1 MPLVSVTM
9 QPSNLPI
16 DEAPEPDVDD
26 GALDDGALDEG
37 ELGLVADAH
46 AVINK
51 AMAPS
56 ATAFLVT
63 VRTVNPP
70 VGVARRWAPGRL
82 GRLEGT
88 PSTAPGLRT

>member
-9 QPSNLPI
+9 QARNLPI
-16 DEAPEPDVDD
+16 DKALEPDVDD
-26 GALDDGALDEG
+26 GALDDGALGEG
-37 ELGLVADAH
+37 ELALVGDVH

-51 AMAPS
+51 ARAPS
-56 ATAFLVT
+56 ATALLVT

-70 VGVARRWAPGRL
+70 IGVARRWSPGHP